1 MTDERTTRRLQMEL
15 TVLRAICSGQG
26 AGDLREMSVRG
37 LSVYSWKSAEH
48 RVVFEAIVRL
58 GRRDAERLREELPAQ
73 ATRMG
78 FPDVE
83 WAAYFA
89 AGEEERADLQVLVRE
104 LIAAGAQDAETNRT

>member
-1 MTDERTTRRLQMEL
+1 MEL
-15 TVLRAICSGQG
+15 TVLRAICSGQN

-48 RVVFEAIVRL
+48 RVVFEAIARL
-58 GRRDAERLREELPAQ
+58 RRRDAERLREELPAQ

-89 AGEEERADLQVLVRE
+89 AGEEEPADLQVLVRE